1 MPKRI
6 SKKLLVG
13 LGSIIAFGTIGTV
26 SGFGVKSIIDSTWN
40 NRDINQLNS
49 SNPVTSFNNIPD
61 FNVATSDMFIKTKNL
76 TRFHFGNTQIGQK
89 VTPWGW
95 LGVFDDK
102 EKGVK
107 SRIALTGWNGEI
119 IWVNEDY
126 PNLDKMDVYDMQYDF
141 GSNLI
146 FVLRTK
152 ANNGFYNS
160 NEDYPEVYLE
170 VLDAKT
176 GKKYKDDVEY
186 NDFKYLQLDAKKK
199 LIQETTLL
207 DGYETDS
214 TIREKTKHLY
224 YLDLTYSSQK
234 NAILATWMPNYMQ
247 MARQKYKGNQEGS
260 LPSFF
265 DVINTWDKVA
275 TSFMFDTE
283 KLINNQT
290 YDDKKRNF
298 QLVKSSGITK
308 TEDTQGKPKFW
319 IKQGLLDNNT
329 IDAENIF
336 LLTNP
341 FFTTS
346 HDGNAFVMHLIG
358 STVLGDVYHKTIGW
372 KIDTSDSPKKGGEIY
387 EYKGGSTTLDKKKYD
402 NIQILTKTQGFFD
415 LKDDKSWTMAKG
427 WNPYFI
433 NANLRVN
440 KNMFDE
446 NSIVFAYPYSSSSD
460 VEDQTG
466 EKYGNKG
473 YGMPV
478 FNVAQIWLNKDGSFI
493 KTKENK
499 QKDHINYNFGK
510 QIDDY
515 YVKNNYGKNY
525 TDKNLNN
532 IYPYP
537 SPGSFDENNVN
548 HTYNRLISV
557 SPFDNTIIY
566 AAKPNVRE
574 DIFGPHNQN
583 QKYKWA
589 GFWIGN
595 RWGNPKNEKLYH
607 PLIIGNDQSIVST
620 ADDRFNQTEMN
631 QMLDNINDLYR
642 DGFTF
647 DVSSAYEP
655 DTFRLSLNL
664 YFNQTGTG
672 INSSYENK
680 DEDFKTSKI
689 GVIRDV
695 LYDSGSH
702 QESQSGDKGWGR
714 DVVTKFPGIW
724 NNASKKLFATT
735 INKDSFAS
743 LIHSRA
749 NLEKWYPRT
758 WANLN
763 FPSNMLKVNEIFWIN
778 RQERSD
784 IAVASQFG
792 KKLTGSI
799 FNTNKSIDLVSS
811 WKDNGENSTK
821 YNNRFSRLIMKR
833 PTIKADSK
841 AEENNLNLVVNY
853 SIDDGIKN
861 KIINKKGWEI
871 NEKDQQN
878 LILTQNVKVMNT
890 SVQIL
895 SAWGDSYKMK
905 KIAET
910 TGSIDST
917 NTYWNEEITVTAF
930 LDKKDKPN
938 LAFGN
943 GNNNNMSR
951 NNGAKALRLMLKLV
965 KPTGSLPGWFT
976 TVINDSTFFN
986 KAYPVEAAFDGET
999 TFKDIINQFSNLKA
1013 QNLDLS
1019 DDKNNG
1025 TAVSLA
1031 NLKIEASLELN
1042 PKFGGYDAKD
1052 KFYNGPSG
1060 SKILVDKNNNQ
1071 KIIYIDNVRIDKTIY
1086 DESLISYTDIG
1097 NNNAFSSSLST
1108 SAWSSKHEINSRKHI
1123 KVTTDY
1129 SLLPDNLVRQNV
1141 GDKSPVFS
1149 FDYQVGAS
1157 NKLEITPNNPT
1168 WFLNHFKNYNRM
1180 IGLFAQFQYQTTNNN
1195 DWVDLGSPLSD
1206 QEIVGKLQNGKLIL
1220 DTSVTNIKKL
1230 RFKLVKDRNANSE
1243 FPIEF
1248 QNFNEGDRKYISN
1261 EHTISSQRYIVKAN
1275 QIQSKFFA
1283 NVNNETDKLLN
1294 TITKKDIEDYV
1305 KGVVNDSISDADIKE
1320 KVTLKFEY
1328 DGATDLTVEQ
1338 LWQKLQT
1345 KINGNTPFAI
1355 SPDGDENKGSII
1367 KAYFSAINSNDGII
1381 FIREN
1386 DGSVING
1393 QDTKESVKS
1402 NLVTKI
1408 DVSSYITQITT
1419 TGLTVNPPATIPGT
1433 FNNDG
1438 NDIQFPTNNASSGFL
1453 SRMTFSEM
1461 KNALQAVGVTI
1472 RFKGY
1477 DLVTQAFGN
1486 WQTNLTAI
1494 KNYNPLKPEIKIG
1507 FQVDSNWKV
1516 KMFNG
1521 TEITDNT
1528 EIPIKLNLPKLII
1541 INPDLVNTFKTD
1553 HGIGGN
1559 TKNLTSDQ
1567 SKITKLIQDIK
1578 QDAQNQQIQGIDQ
1591 APLEVVFKLG
1601 NTTRE
1606 FVKINELIQ
1615 TLSSR
1620 NADVESNKIDFKI
1633 QVTKGKETE
1642 WILSNNQTY
1651 ELLDDQN
1658 TTVPIFVHDAGIWND
1673 IDQGTTISGTN
1684 TNLTWK
1690 FPINDGFTINSD
1702 DTFAD
1707 SSSKGKGLKLEFTTD
1722 KNLDIDQNGWES
1734 RINSVGLGVD
1744 AILLRIVAK
1753 SNSYIYQKT
1762 AEKNNTKI
1770 QINLDQIQE
1779 QINVDSSWLKQNLV
1793 DTETDINQAITTTN
1807 LQKYEKS
1814 VMDSIPNLDDK
1825 TKKKLTIKYSLG
1837 DQNNFVDKSEFV
1849 KLVQQYANSTTFD
1862 ILQLWNDT
1870 GGVKITAKF
1879 FKANP
1884 NGLYDLIYQPGA
1896 PQEQQLETKQIT
1908 TTIEFDKVIK
1918 WLTETPKLVE
1928 VSGTET
1934 VAKFKIPNL
1943 QVNDDAKFN
1952 NKSWEEIINFFKE
1965 FGITIQYRP
1974 KLTSNTSNNN
1984 GWVDDL
1990 SKLNQYDSNIGK
2002 IQIRFKFDKRKSINI
2017 KLKTAD
2023 NKTYSGKD
2031 DNETDSFDLSLAIKL
2046 TLNVDQTIVN
2056 NFIQKPNV
2064 ISGNTKYL
2072 TINKAD
2078 QEEMINEIK
2087 KQNSATNNEF
2097 NKANL
2102 IVKYKLESQPDSKWN
2117 QLDQFVEDLKN
2128 DNSDQTSNKVLFK
2141 FEVLNDSDF
2150 AVDNSTRVLFD
2161 PTKETDR
2168 NQWKVKIF
2176 VNDSTWENDAKTVT
2190 VTGKTSGLTW
2200 NWNSLN
2206 GKVNDDP
2213 NTNKVG
2219 TDKIQVEF
2227 SAKTGADYDDADA
2240 ADTAIDLTTGWTT
2253 IKPKVLDPKIQNL
2266 YIRIKA
2272 KSGYVYGPGYNENS
2286 HPKTAKAHQVN
2297 LQIKREILVDPT
2309 RLSTSLTLEQ
2319 NANFLN
2325 DITSLTFENFVQA
2338 GLNHLQQQDLK
2349 DRVTVKFNFKGEE
2362 GLSSQEIYQRIKSII
2377 SSNNDPDYGVLQL
2390 WNGQVGEKID
2400 AYYTLKDPNDND
2412 YELITVD
2419 NKNPEQPQEL
2429 VTGHIKTKINLKDI
2443 VDDLKAK
2450 KIEVIS
2456 TSKVRNIITIKDWKM
2471 PKTKIGLNSLHNLDW
2486 KIFEQRLKEVGVV
2499 VEAKMVTNTNNNNDW
2514 KPLNDLKTYDDTTLK
2529 LALRFKIESDGSN
2542 VVLSLDNG
2550 NDTEYDPN
2558 GDSATSEFQ
2567 MNIKAPAMVVVNSKF
2582 LDEFKKNY
2590 QIGGNTKKIQLD
2602 KNTENTLINKIVEE
2616 NMKTNPDIFNGLESR
2631 LIVEYYLGKDGATA
2645 TDDQWKNQVDF
2656 IEALQTT
2663 NVDQIT
2669 NEIWFRLNVKDST
2682 GPDGQ
2687 IFQINKKSDI
2697 LNHEDIS
2704 DKAKVK
2710 IFINETGF
2718 TDKINTLKAVG
2729 STDSFEIEGLDEW
2742 KKLLPRAGLKVQWSK
2757 ETTPTENDDTNWSD
2771 QQPTTLN
2778 PDKKLW
2784 LRFKVEDGYE
2794 FESARTDNPKYSDK
2808 KEINT
2813 DEIKVIIKLQKTW
2826 LENIKITGNFNE
2838 PNINEDKVMQQ
2849 IQDAAILP
2857 QGKPDLV
2864 HLEYRIRGNN
2874 DWFDKDAFIKKLKE
2888 LKGSKDDKNF
2898 ILKREELEV
2907 RFAIKENENNQY
2919 GLEIDSTVITDANRN
2934 DFNVQI
2940 IDSNRND
2947 AFIGIINLEW
2957 IKDFTEANFRVQGS
2971 TSKPELIITNKQ
2983 AMDTLFM
2990 PYQTDPL
2997 FDVIYSTDYN
3007 ETTKQWNWTQP
3018 KNSILK
3024 NGQFIEP
3031 ADLWQ
3036 QLQATIG
3043 PNKKFAIK
3051 FLSKKDKYKVYKDNT
3066 KYDDGYILDLSNNV
3080 KITIE
3085 INNPFTTAGKTLGI
3099 WTREDNKEAH
3109 YYQGQGGFKIVLADI
3124 NTLKVDPDNIESAEQ
3139 FLQNSA
3145 LAPNEKAALELV
3157 FHNFGP
3163 SASQDEIERVKKA
3176 ITSYDDT
3183 WKTFDSIKEKASGEW
3198 SKDLGLKVGDYVAVA
3213 LRVKKEHAIKDD
3225 PFVLKNDDYS
3235 MILPVM
3241 PDSTGT
3247 EKDPGR
3253 ISGYK
3258 IKSDEIQIQN
3268 GSLILTN
3275 VFSSQLPPLDGWTEL
3290 QQLNLVKD
3298 ELGNYLGVNLSLQLY
3313 TEFHKDKKGNIL
3325 LSGSGANLVKRES
3338 TGPNIESAGFYKDAS
3353 GQNIKDDK
3361 DQDIAIY
3368 KDKNTQRLSAPI
3380 KSTKRNKSFIHLG
3393 DGVFR
3398 LQRATDIQDQASFS
3412 LFRNQAIDL
3421 KIEASVGQGTSDLP
3435 DFYLDT
3441 TQEKLIEL
3449 EQQISPQI
3457 KFPVENENKISYGW
3471 NYEEFAADKV
3481 QYKHPTSPD
3490 KKPED
3495 GNAQLDTKFKL
3506 IRKQGQNS
3514 QEITGDTIEEA
3525 VEKIKEQLEKDF
3537 QNQLKFQTT
3546 YFDSKG
3552 SKVEEDGND
3561 IYKFKELKNKDRI
3574 VLKIV
3579 AVADDLFYVNEQPA
3593 LVINVNGLTQAAP
3606 NQEKMQYLRV
3616 KQGGLIDGQGSF
3628 KVLVSN
3634 PDNPDEDEREILKG
3648 WKFMIRV
3655 WDKNKDA
3662 DGKWQIKIPWS
3673 DDPAR
3678 IRGLANGDKV
3688 EWKLVSSDGNPVK
3701 DAYYNTI
3708 ALRHDQ
3714 NDGGNID
3721 YQFAQVNYP
3730 NGQTSYE
3737 VFQEGIGDYP
3747 ANDDQYPENSG
3758 FVISGLQPEFKVFK
3772 IDQQIFEKIIQEL
3785 NPFYVGFDHQGTIN
3799 FDNKYLENDYWVN
3812 TNGEIYLK
3820 DQAPEKLTNEIEEL
3834 PEISIK
3840 DFIDKITFFTQ
3851 DPVLF
3856 PYQNGFKFSGND
3868 VNISNHLANGDQVW
3882 AQFNMIDADDEN
3894 STINTNENLDA
3905 ITIKL
3910 ADVSGL
3916 KNASD
3921 PMSPL
3926 WYVLMAL
3933 AGILTLGTAS
3943 LVAYLIARNKKLN
3956 GKN

>member
-1 MPKRI
+1 
-6 SKKLLVG
+6 
-13 LGSIIAFGTIGTV
+13 
-26 SGFGVKSIIDSTWN
+26 
-40 NRDINQLNS
+40 
-49 SNPVTSFNNIPD
+49 
-61 FNVATSDMFIKTKNL
+61 
-76 TRFHFGNTQIGQK
+76 
-89 VTPWGW
+89 
-95 LGVFDDK
+95 
-102 EKGVK
+102 
-107 SRIALTGWNGEI
+107 
-119 IWVNEDY
+119 
-126 PNLDKMDVYDMQYDF
+126 MQ
-141 GSNLI
+141 
-146 FVLRTK
+146 
-152 ANNGFYNS
+152 
-160 NEDYPEVYLE
+160 
-170 VLDAKT
+170 
-176 GKKYKDDVEY
+176 
-186 NDFKYLQLDAKKK
+186 
-199 LIQETTLL
+199 
-207 DGYETDS
+207 
-214 TIREKTKHLY
+214 
-224 YLDLTYSSQK
+224 
-234 NAILATWMPNYMQ
+234 
-247 MARQKYKGNQEGS
+247 
-260 LPSFF
+260 
-265 DVINTWDKVA
+265 
-275 TSFMFDTE
+275 
-283 KLINNQT
+283 
-290 YDDKKRNF
+290 
-298 QLVKSSGITK
+298 
-308 TEDTQGKPKFW
+308 
-319 IKQGLLDNNT
+319 
-329 IDAENIF
+329 
-336 LLTNP
+336 
-341 FFTTS
+341 
-346 HDGNAFVMHLIG
+346 
-358 STVLGDVYHKTIGW
+358 
-372 KIDTSDSPKKGGEIY
+372 
-387 EYKGGSTTLDKKKYD
+387 
-402 NIQILTKTQGFFD
+402 
-415 LKDDKSWTMAKG
+415 
-427 WNPYFI
+427 
-433 NANLRVN
+433 
-440 KNMFDE
+440 
-446 NSIVFAYPYSSSSD
+446 
-460 VEDQTG
+460 
-466 EKYGNKG
+466 
-473 YGMPV
+473 
-478 FNVAQIWLNKDGSFI
+478 
-493 KTKENK
+493 
-499 QKDHINYNFGK
+499 
-510 QIDDY
+510 
-515 YVKNNYGKNY
+515 
-525 TDKNLNN
+525 
-532 IYPYP
+532 
-537 SPGSFDENNVN
+537 
-548 HTYNRLISV
+548 
-557 SPFDNTIIY
+557 
-566 AAKPNVRE
+566 
-574 DIFGPHNQN
+574 
-583 QKYKWA
+583 
-589 GFWIGN
+589 
-595 RWGNPKNEKLYH
+595 
-607 PLIIGNDQSIVST
+607 
-620 ADDRFNQTEMN
+620 
-631 QMLDNINDLYR
+631 
-642 DGFTF
+642 
-647 DVSSAYEP
+647 
-655 DTFRLSLNL
+655 
-664 YFNQTGTG
+664 
-672 INSSYENK
+672 
-680 DEDFKTSKI
+680 
-689 GVIRDV
+689 
-695 LYDSGSH
+695 
-702 QESQSGDKGWGR
+702 
-714 DVVTKFPGIW
+714 
-724 NNASKKLFATT
+724 
-735 INKDSFAS
+735 
-743 LIHSRA
+743 
-749 NLEKWYPRT
+749 
-758 WANLN
+758 
-763 FPSNMLKVNEIFWIN
+763 
-778 RQERSD
+778 
-784 IAVASQFG
+784 
-792 KKLTGSI
+792 
-799 FNTNKSIDLVSS
+799 
-811 WKDNGENSTK
+811 
-821 YNNRFSRLIMKR
+821 
-833 PTIKADSK
+833 
-841 AEENNLNLVVNY
+841 
-853 SIDDGIKN
+853 
-861 KIINKKGWEI
+861 
-871 NEKDQQN
+871 
-878 LILTQNVKVMNT
+878 
-890 SVQIL
+890 
-895 SAWGDSYKMK
+895 
-905 KIAET
+905 
-910 TGSIDST
+910 
-917 NTYWNEEITVTAF
+917 
-930 LDKKDKPN
+930 
-938 LAFGN
+938 
-943 GNNNNMSR
+943 
-951 NNGAKALRLMLKLV
+951 
-965 KPTGSLPGWFT
+965 
-976 TVINDSTFFN
+976 
-986 KAYPVEAAFDGET
+986 
-999 TFKDIINQFSNLKA
+999 
-1013 QNLDLS
+1013 
-1019 DDKNNG
+1019 
-1025 TAVSLA
+1025 
-1031 NLKIEASLELN
+1031 
-1042 PKFGGYDAKD
+1042 
-1052 KFYNGPSG
+1052 
-1060 SKILVDKNNNQ
+1060 
-1071 KIIYIDNVRIDKTIY
+1071 
-1086 DESLISYTDIG
+1086 
-1097 NNNAFSSSLST
+1097 
-1108 SAWSSKHEINSRKHI
+1108 
-1123 KVTTDY
+1123 
-1129 SLLPDNLVRQNV
+1129 DNLVRKTA
-1141 GDKSPVFS
+1141 GDTAPIFS
-1149 FDYQVGAS
+1149 FDYKQGT
-1157 NKLEITPNNPT
+1157 NNQLEITPNDQS

-1180 IGLFAQFQYQTTNNN
+1180 IGLFAQFEYQSTTQSV
-1195 DWVDLGSPLSD
+1195 WTALGNPLKD
-1206 QEIVGKLQNGKLIL
+1206 TEINAKFQNGKLTL
-1220 DTSVTNIKKL
+1220 DTNVPNIKKL
-1230 RFKLVKDRNANSE
+1230 RFKLVKDSANNSNE
-1243 FPIEF
+1243 FPVDF
-1248 QNFNEGDRKYISN
+1248 QNFDLTHSKYISS
-1261 EHTISSQRYIVKAN
+1261 EHQIASERYIVKAD
-1275 QIQSKFFA
+1275 QIQKYFFA
-1283 NVNNETDKLLN
+1283 NKDATTTKYLNE
-1294 TITKKDIEDYV
+1294 ITKKDIEDYV
-1305 KGVVNDSISDADIKE
+1305 ALVVNESTSDADIKN

-1328 DGATDLTVEQ
+1328 AGENHLTIDK
-1338 LWQKLQT
+1338 LLQKLQA
-1345 KINGNTPFAI
+1345 KISGANPFAI
-1355 SPDGDENKGSII
+1355 SPDGGTNNGDVI
-1367 KAYFSAINSNDGII
+1367 KAYFSAKNSTDGII
-1381 FIREN
+1381 FVDESGN
-1386 DGSVING
+1386 VITEES
-1393 QDTKESVKS
+1393 TKTNVKS
-1402 NLVTKI
+1402 NLITKI
-1408 DVSSYITQITT
+1408 DVSAYITQITT
-1419 TGLTVNPPATIPGT
+1419 TGLTVNPPATTPGT

-1438 NDIQFPTNNASSGFL
+1438 TDIKFPTNNASSGFL
-1453 SRMTFSEM
+1453 SRMTFDQM
-1461 KNALQAVGVTI
+1461 KSALQAVGVTI
-1472 RFKGY
+1472 CFKGY
-1477 DLVTQAFGN
+1477 DPNTQDFGN

-1507 FQVDSNWKV
+1507 FQVNSNWKV
-1516 KMFNG
+1516 KVFNNNA
-1521 TEITDNT
+1521 EVVENT
-1528 EIPIKLNLPKLII
+1528 EIPIKLNLPKLITI
-1541 INPDLVNTFKTD
+1541 SETVINTFKAD

-1559 TKNLTSDQ
+1559 TKKLTSDQ
-1567 SKITKLIQDIK
+1567 SKITKLIQYIK

-1606 FVKINELIQ
+1606 FVKIDELIQ

-1658 TTVPIFVHDAGIWND
+1658 TTVPIFVHDSGIWND

-1690 FPINDGFTINSD
+1690 FPTNDGFTINSD

-1753 SNSYIYQKT
+1753 SSSYVYQKT

-1770 QINLDQIQE
+1770 HIKLDQIQE

-1793 DTETDINQAITTTN
+1793 DTETDINQAITITN
-1807 LQKYEKS
+1807 LQKYENA
-1814 VMDSIPNLDDK
+1814 VMSSITSLDDK
-1825 TKKKLTIKYSLG
+1825 TKKKLIIKYSLG
-1837 DQNNFVDKSEFV
+1837 DQNNFVDKAEFV
-1849 KLVQQYANSTTFD
+1849 KLVQQYKNNNTFD

-1870 GGVKITAKF
+1870 SGVKITAKF

-1896 PQEQQLETKQIT
+1896 PQEQQLETKQVT

-1918 WLTETPKLVE
+1918 WLTETAKLVE

-1934 VAKFKIPNL
+1934 AAKFKIPNL

-1965 FGITIQYRP
+1965 FGITIEYHP
-1974 KLTSNTSNNN
+1974 KLTSNASNNN

-1990 SKLNQYDSNIGK
+1990 SKLNQYDPNIGK

-2031 DNETDSFDLSLAIKL
+2031 DNETSPFDLSLAIKL

-2087 KQNSATNNEF
+2087 KQNSATNTEF
-2097 NKANL
+2097 NNANL

-2117 QLDQFVEDLKN
+2117 QLEQFVEDLKN

-2150 AVDNSTRVLFD
+2150 AVDNSARVLFD
-2161 PTKETDR
+2161 PTKETDH

-2240 ADTAIDLTTGWTT
+2240 TDNPDLTTGWTT
-2253 IKPKVLDPKIQNL
+2253 IKPKVLDTSIKTL

-2272 KSGYVYGPGYNENS
+2272 KSGYVYGPSYNKNG
-2286 HPKTAKAHQVN
+2286 HNKTAQAHQVD
-2297 LQIKREILVDPT
+2297 LQIKREILVNP
-2309 RLSTSLTLEQ
+2309 TSLSRSLSLETG
-2319 NANFLN
+2319 AKFLN
-2325 DITSLTFENFVQA
+2325 DITSQTFDNFIKE
-2338 GLNHLQQQDLK
+2338 GLDQLQQQDLR

-2362 GLSSQEIYQRIKSII
+2362 GLTSQELSNKIRSII
-2377 SSNNDPDYGVLQL
+2377 NSNNDPDYGVLQL
-2390 WNGQVGEKID
+2390 WNSQVGEKIH
-2400 AYYTLKDPNDND
+2400 AYYALANPDDKE

-2419 NKNPEQPQEL
+2419 NTKPEQPQEL
-2429 VTGHIKTKINLKDI
+2429 VTGHIRTKIDLKDI
-2443 VDDLKAK
+2443 VSDLKSK
-2450 KIEVIS
+2450 KIEVVS
-2456 TSKVRNIITIKDWKM
+2456 TTKNHNVRNLVTIQNWKM
-2471 PKTKIGLNSLHNLDW
+2471 PRTRVGLNSLHGLEW
-2486 KIFEQRLKEVGVV
+2486 KIFEKRLKDVGVL
-2499 VEAKMVTNTNNNNDW
+2499 VEAKMVTTNTNNNDW

-2529 LALRFKIESDGSN
+2529 LALRFKVEQQKGDNI
-2542 VVLSLDNG
+2542 VLSVL
-2550 NDTEYDPN
+2550 
-2558 GDSATSEFQ
+2558 GDEDVDSTTAEQSLVQFE
-2567 MNIKAPAMVVVNSKF
+2567 MNIKAPAMVVVNPQF
-2582 LDEFKKNY
+2582 LDEFKWNY
-2590 QIGGNTKKIQLD
+2590 QIGGNTKKIKLD
-2602 KNTENTLINKIVEE
+2602 KNTEDELIRKIVEE

-2645 TDDQWKNQVDF
+2645 TDDQWKNQADF

-2682 GPDGQ
+2682 DPDGQ

-2704 DKAKVK
+2704 ATTKVK

-2757 ETTPTENDDTNWSD
+2757 ETTPSENDDTNWSD

-2784 LRFKVEDGYE
+2784 LRFQVEDGYE

-2826 LENIKITGNFNE
+2826 LENIEITGDFNL
-2838 PNINEDKVMQQ
+2838 PNINEDKVMEEINKQP
-2849 IQDAAILP
+2849 DILP
-2857 QGKPDLV
+2857 SGKPDLV

-2940 IDSNRND
+2940 IDGNRND

-3051 FLSKKDKYKVYKDNT
+3051 FVSKKDKYKVYKDNT

-3085 INNPFTTAGKTLGI
+3085 ITNPFTTAGKTLGI

-3139 FLQNSA
+3139 FLQDSA
-3145 LAPNEKAALELV
+3145 LAPNEKAALELI

-3163 SASQDEIERVKKA
+3163 SAPQDEIE
-3176 ITSYDDT
+3176 
-3183 WKTFDSIKEKASGEW
+3183 
-3198 SKDLGLKVGDYVAVA
+3198 
-3213 LRVKKEHAIKDD
+3213 RVKKEHAIKDD

-3338 TGPNIESAGFYKDAS
+3338 TGPNIISTGFYKDAS

-3361 DQDIAIY
+3361 GKDIPIY
-3368 KDKNTQRLSAPI
+3368 KDKNTQRLSVPI

-3393 DGVFR
+3393 DGAFR

-3441 TQEKLIEL
+3441 ADEKLIDL
-3449 EQQISPQI
+3449 KNQISPQI

-3481 QYKHPTSPD
+3481 QYKHPTSDD
-3490 KKPED
+3490 KKPEE
-3495 GNAQLDTKFKL
+3495 GVAQLNTKFQL
-3506 IRKQGQNS
+3506 IKKQANQTTP
-3514 QEITGDTIEEA
+3514 EIITGGTIEEA

-3812 TNGEIYLK
+3812 TKGEIYLK
-3820 DQAPEKLTNEIEEL
+3820 DQAPAKLTNEIEEL